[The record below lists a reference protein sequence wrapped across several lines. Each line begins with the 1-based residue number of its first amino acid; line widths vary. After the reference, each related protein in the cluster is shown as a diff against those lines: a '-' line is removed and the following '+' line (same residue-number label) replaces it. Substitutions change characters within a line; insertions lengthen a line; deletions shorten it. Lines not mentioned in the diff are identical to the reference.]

1 MMLGFLLMFLMM
13 GLPVVLVV
21 LLFAGGIGA
30 FQYLEHS
37 APKQSILPYGA
48 NAGPLPEKPAGI
60 FSRYCSHCGAGLQP
74 DWTHCPQC
82 GAPIQ

>member
-1 MMLGFLLMFLMM
+1 MIGFLLMFLMM

-30 FQYLEHS
+30 FQYLGQS
-37 APKQSILPYGA
+37 SSKQSTLPYSA
-48 NAGPLPEKPAGI
+48 NVDPLPEKPAGT
-60 FSRYCSHCGAGLQP
+60 FSRYCSHCGVGLRP